1 MMHPTH
7 DGGVRHR
14 QAALGH
20 HLHKIPEAELE
31 AQVPPY
37 AQDDDL
43 AIKVPTLKQ
52 LVHAWKPGHRTA
64 FNSLLDCEDTMT
76 SNLHQSHLK
85 RLVQQFM
92 PDLVLLDVDLNEA
105 EDGFALARWL
115 RARSARVGI
124 IMLTASGDTI
134 DRVVGLESGADD
146 YIAKPFEPRELAAR
160 VKAVLRR
167 SGDSVPPGPR
177 VTQARVGAAMLDLQR
192 HVLILADGTES
203 TLTASEFDLL
213 RLFVE
218 NPNRPLT
225 RDWLLESI
233 AHRETEAFD
242 RAIDNRIMRLRRKV
256 EVDPAKPEAIRSVR
270 GVGYMFVPSND

>member
-1 MMHPTH
+1 MPGPAKIVLVEDEEFQRQVITECLSRN
-7 DGGVRHR
+7 GVRPT
-14 QAALGH
+14 ALASG
-20 HLHKIPEAELE
+20 AE
-31 AQVPPY
+31 
-37 AQDDDL
+37 
-43 AIKVPTLKQ
+43 
-52 LVHAWKPGHRTA
+52 
-64 FNSLLDCEDTMT
+64 
-76 SNLHQSHLK
+76 LK

-124 IMLTASGDTI
+124 IMLTACGDTI

-192 HVLILADGTES
+192 HVLILADGAES

-233 AHRETEAFD
+233 AHRETEALV
-242 RAIDNRIMRLRRKV
+242 RALDNPIMGLGRKV
-256 EVDPAKPEAIRSVR
+256 ECVPAKPEAIRSVR